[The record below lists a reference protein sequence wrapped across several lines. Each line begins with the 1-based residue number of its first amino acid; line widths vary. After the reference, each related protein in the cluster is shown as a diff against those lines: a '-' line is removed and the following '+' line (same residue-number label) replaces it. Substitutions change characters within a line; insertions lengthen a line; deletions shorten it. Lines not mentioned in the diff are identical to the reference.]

1 MDGLKK
7 ILDLIKKTGDR
18 VIVLEMPSQ
27 TAYAVM
33 NLDDYE
39 RLWQSSRR
47 RADQELALWRHEQ
60 EEETESEEEKTE
72 DERFEFGQEEL
83 PGLVK
88 KDDEW
93 FGEDDWLAEEKE
105 ENEEEIEE
113 KEEKD
118 EEEKTEDERYYFESL
133 EP

>member
-1 MDGLKK
+1 MPTGLQE

-18 VIVLEMPSQ
+18 LIVLEMPSQ

-39 RLWQSSRR
+39 RLWRR
-47 RADQELALWRHEQ
+47 
-60 EEETESEEEKTE
+60 EKE
-72 DERFEFGQEEL
+72 DDWLGSGQEKL
-83 PGLVK
+83 PGLIK
-88 KDDEW
+88 EDDNW
-93 FGEDDWLAEEKE
+93 LGENDWLAEEKE

-113 KEEKD
+113 KEEKN